1 MLPSNIK
8 EYYYYY
14 RHIQAPNTEERIVHK
29 LALDQRVFGFYL
41 NIALLYESFYWHQ
54 LSTQPYV
61 LIIGR
66 KKFISKKN
74 KKMNTSH
81 LCLFVR

>member
-1 MLPSNIK
+1 MTCVTLKNY

-41 NIALLYESFYWHQ
+41 NIALLYESFY
-54 LSTQPYV
+54 
-61 LIIGR
+61 
-66 KKFISKKN
+66 
-74 KKMNTSH
+74 
-81 LCLFVR
+81 

>member
-29 LALDQRVFGFYL
+29 LALDQRVF
-41 NIALLYESFYWHQ
+41 
-54 LSTQPYV
+54 
-61 LIIGR
+61 
-66 KKFISKKN
+66 
-74 KKMNTSH
+74 
-81 LCLFVR
+81 